1 MMRELVK
8 TIAAAAG
15 ALVFVA
21 PAYAIDYV
29 DGAPHNDAGSSITW
43 PTIVRPN
50 SLIRGSIEGCC
61 DPADYYYFFPESS
74 GTLSVVM
81 TGLAQDLDLRLYDEN
96 GLLLAESEEVGA
108 ADERLSVLVSA
119 GKKYIVG
126 VVPYQSAQSAYQV
139 KLTPPAS
146 TVSTVIT
153 PSRFYTYAERAYPW
167 LFVGAPNSGSEL
179 GYTYRYYPSSRN
191 YLALDPSGGVF
202 YQGVEVNNQLV
213 RLGHMNDFRSE
224 IERLEGTT
232 GTPPPPTS
240 PSAGSF
246 TLSVSATGAGQGTVT
261 PSSGTFSTG
270 TTVTAFANPDFFSE
284 FAGWTS
290 RSTLTGCV
298 GRTVGCEFSMNQNHV
313 LEAKFVQTA
322 FVTSFDTIF
331 RTSRTLGSG
340 TCSWTNEWK
349 DTKIEITRSTSGGV
363 STQKIRLTGTES
375 WVGHASNCTS
385 GSQRLDTTYVIPSSG
400 SVSGRFLI
408 SDGVG
413 DTYLTLSTTLPGR
426 LLSGESDSTLVM
438 MQLEYTNTPGAT
450 GSSNVTGLVTR
461 VPMQ

>member
-1 MMRELVK
+1 MRNFVNML
-8 TIAAAAG
+8 AAAAG
-15 ALVFVA
+15 ALALVA

-29 DGAPHNDAGSSITW
+29 DGAPHNDGGSSITS
-43 PTIVRPN
+43 PTVARAN

-61 DPADYYYFFPESS
+61 DPADYYFFVPESS

-96 GLLLAESEEVGA
+96 GLLLAESEEVGS
-108 ADERLSVLVSA
+108 ADERISFLVNA

-139 KLTPPAS
+139 RLTPPAS
-146 TVSTVIT
+146 TVSTAIT

-167 LFVGAPNSGSEL
+167 LFIGVPNNGSEL
-179 GYTYRYYPSSRN
+179 GYTYRYYPTSRN

-213 RLGHMNDFRSE
+213 RLGHMSDFRGE

-232 GTPPPPTS
+232 GTTPPPSS

-246 TLSVSATGAGQGTVT
+246 SLSVSATGAGQGTVT
-261 PSSGTFSTG
+261 PSSGTFSAG

-298 GRTVGCEFSMNQNHV
+298 GRTNGCEFSMNQNHV
-313 LEAKFVQTA
+313 LEARFVQTSFVTTFDTT
-322 FVTSFDTIF
+322 FVTS
-331 RTSRTLGSG
+331 RTGTMG
-340 TCSWTNEWK
+340 TCYWTNDWK
-349 DTKIEITRSTSGGV
+349 DTKIEVSSSTSGGIT
-363 STQKIRLTGTES
+363 TQKIRFVGTES
-375 WVGHASNCTS
+375 WTGHSSNCTS
-385 GSQRLDTTYVIPSSG
+385 GSRRLDTSYVIPSNG

-408 SDGVG
+408 SDGIG

-426 LLSGESDSTLVM
+426 LPSGGSESTLAM
-438 MQLEYTNTPGAT
+438 MKLEYTNTPGAT
-450 GSSNVTGLVTR
+450 GTSNVTGVVTR
-461 VPMQ
+461 VPIQ